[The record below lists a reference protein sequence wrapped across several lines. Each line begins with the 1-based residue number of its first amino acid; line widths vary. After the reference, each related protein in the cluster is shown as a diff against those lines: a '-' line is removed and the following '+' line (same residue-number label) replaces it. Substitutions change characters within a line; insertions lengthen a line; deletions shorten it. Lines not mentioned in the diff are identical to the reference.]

1 MHVINQS
8 SNSFADPSNKVG
20 EEHAILTD
28 VKIVL

>member
-1 MHVINQS
+1 MQNRVALC
-8 SNSFADPSNKVG
+8 SNGNHTRWV